1 MNIYSGIINYLK
13 NDAIKN
19 TCLMKFLFYFLFN
32 MEIILVFRKTIIF
45 LRKKAET
52 IVIIKHS
59 GFLAVIHGNV

>member
-19 TCLMKFLFYFLFN
+19 TCLMKFFFYFLFN

-45 LRKKAET
+45 
-52 IVIIKHS
+52 
-59 GFLAVIHGNV
+59 